1 MTKKNLRHLQMPTPH
16 IVKVYIAIKE
26 SKDWLSANQ
35 IANLTGVSVD
45 TVRRQLRELT
55 KLGIFE
61 KAEFFPEYLYKLSDN
76 ARSVEYTAELER
88 AREIMNL

>member
-1 MTKKNLRHLQMPTPH
+1 MTKKNPRHLRMPTPH
-16 IVKVYIAIKE
+16 IVKVYLAIKE
-26 SKDWLSANQ
+26 SKSWLSANQ
-35 IANLTGVSVD
+35 IADLTDVSGD

-61 KAEFFPEYLYKLSDN
+61 KAEFFPEYLYKLSGN
-76 ARSVEYTAELER
+76 ASNLEYTAELEK